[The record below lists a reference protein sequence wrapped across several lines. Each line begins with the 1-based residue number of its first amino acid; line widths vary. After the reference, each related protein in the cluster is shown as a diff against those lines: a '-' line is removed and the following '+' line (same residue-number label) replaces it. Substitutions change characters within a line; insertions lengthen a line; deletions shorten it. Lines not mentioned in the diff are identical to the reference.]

1 MAGLLFGRGQLRVPH
16 LCCIFDRAYAR
27 EMPKIV
33 IEGEDDA
40 MPSLGGE
47 GGDVGVCK
55 VEPRMR
61 LIPME
66 RLRHHLPFQHN
77 EHRSGEQFK

>member
-1 MAGLLFGRGQLRVPH
+1 
-16 LCCIFDRAYAR
+16 
-27 EMPKIV
+27 MPKIV

-47 GGDVGVCK
+47 GGDVGVCEI
-55 VEPRMR
+55 EPRMR

-66 RLRHHLPFQHN
+66 RLRYHLPFQHN
-77 EHRSGEQFK
+77 EHRSGEQLK